1 MTPKYIFVAKSC
13 ICRIYKY
20 LICMATW
27 KNIYVT
33 YMSKYTKYI
42 FVKSCIIRIYF
53 AYIFWDIF
61 AKIYLTYIIPRPSKY
76 IFAKSCIIRIYFA
89 YIFWDIFA
97 KIYLTYIIPRPSKYL
112 FAKSCIIRIYFAYI
126 FWVISAKLYL
136 TYIIPRPSKYI
147 FMPKSCICR
156 IYISFSWG
164 GGGGVSFAILCVI
177 LDEIDPTKFFKKF
190 ITLFTVFF
198 GTSYSI
204 LREKKIRQW
213 GSRLGRFGLECLIYT
228 IRDMS
233 HIYTYWMIWKVFFD
247 FLICLNEKLGKYFLD
262 HPIFYF
268 YRDFPDYPDT

>member
-33 YMSKYTKYI
+33 YMSKYT
-42 FVKSCIIRIYF
+42 
-53 AYIFWDIF
+53 
-61 AKIYLTYIIPRPSKY
+61 KY

-164 GGGGVSFAILCVI
+164 GGGGVICNFMRYFGWNWPHKIFQKIYNFVYGIFWNFLQHITWKKNQTVRVTARSIWAGMPHIYYKRYVTYIYI
-177 LDEIDPTKFFKKF
+177 LDDLKSIFRFFNMSEWKTRK
-190 ITLFTVFF
+190 ILFR
-198 GTSYSI
+198 SPNI
-204 LREKKIRQW
+204 LFLQGFPW
-213 GSRLGRFGLECLIYT
+213 LPWHVATLIY
-228 IRDMS
+228 
-233 HIYTYWMIWKVFFD
+233 HIFIHT
-247 FLICLNEKLGKYFLD
+247 CRR
-262 HPIFYF
+262 IFSINVDINT
-268 YRDFPDYPDT
+268 RTWLM